1 VFLGCVVAGLFL
13 AILEVFWLALCRIL
27 LPCRLCFGGV
37 FVPGPKEVT
46 EALWTFVVRL
56 L

>member
-1 VFLGCVVAGLFL
+1 VFLGCAGASQFL
-13 AILEVFWLALCRIL
+13 AVLEVFWLALCRVL
-27 LPCRLCFGGV
+27 LPCRFFGGV
-37 FVPGPKEVT
+37 FVPRPGEVT